1 MWRSSGG
8 HLKLKS
14 LLTNEFGAIKSF
26 AVARDGFERPFIG
39 FHFQAS
45 FS

>member
-14 LLTNEFGAIKSF
+14 LPTDEFGAIKSF
-26 AVARDGFERPFIG
+26 GVARDGVERPFSG